1 MCASNI
7 KVSVCLYS
15 FRTCL
20 SHAPKAMRH
29 KFESDILPF
38 GKGLLHGPQ
47 IENLWNHF
55 LDTVLNT
62 AAEQSE
68 RNAEKDKN
76 GENLDE
82 TAKAHKLEGKGAT
95 KVINVLRVKSFKSNG
110 KSNIF
115 RQSFGVKRM
124 ARQAGQM
131 RAKGF
136 NYTSKSVRQRE
147 VWPYPGPKASFHV
160 MWKYKLSLC
169 EERNFNFEKIIR
181 RPN

>member
-1 MCASNI
+1 M
-7 KVSVCLYS
+7 
-15 FRTCL
+15 
-20 SHAPKAMRH
+20 
-29 KFESDILPF
+29 
-38 GKGLLHGPQ
+38 
-47 IENLWNHF
+47 
-55 LDTVLNT
+55 LNT

-82 TAKAHKLEGKGAT
+82 TAKSYKLEGKGAT

-124 ARQAGQM
+124 ARQAGQI
-131 RAKGF
+131 RARGF

-169 EERNFNFEKIIR
+169 EERNLIVGSIPWIYR
-181 RPN
+181 RKSLTLILQLVSYHASIYNVSLYK

>member
-1 MCASNI
+1 M
-7 KVSVCLYS
+7 
-15 FRTCL
+15 
-20 SHAPKAMRH
+20 
-29 KFESDILPF
+29 
-38 GKGLLHGPQ
+38 
-47 IENLWNHF
+47 
-55 LDTVLNT
+55 LNT

-76 GENLDE
+76 GENLDD
-82 TAKAHKLEGKGAT
+82 TAKSYKLEGKGAT
-95 KVINVLRVKSFKSNG
+95 KVINVIRVKSFKSNG

-124 ARQAGQM
+124 ARQAGQI
-131 RAKGF
+131 RARGF

-169 EERNFNFEKIIR
+169 EERNLIVCLKALSHLWKVLPLISQPISYLHGIHNVNLYKLIRSKIKLYKFI
-181 RPN
+181 